1 MISELTDEEI
11 LEYLMTSDIIENF
24 RPDEYKYLIFK
35 FREIYRILHGR
46 HQLYKTDANKAIQE
60 LKSSEE
66 TSNKTIYDLQ
76 VLNANLSNEI
86 NTLKSPRKLTWK
98 ERLSG
103 KTIHKD

>member
-35 FREIYRILHGR
+35 FREIYRVLHGR
-46 HQLYKTDANKAIQE
+46 HQLYKIDATRTIQE

-66 TSNKTIYDLQ
+66 NSNKTIYDLQ
-76 VLNANLSNEI
+76 VKNANLENEV
-86 NTLKSPRKLTWK
+86 NSLKSPKKLTWK
-98 ERLSG
+98 ERITG
-103 KTIHKD
+103 KTIYKK